1 MSTPLRFGTAVSAAV
16 LASMIAGCATTQ
28 VKTSFGG
35 QAGENVGL
43 ATRALVA
50 LNAKNV
56 PQAVDFAERAV
67 EATPG
72 DAGFR
77 ALLGNAYF
85 AAGRFSSAATAYK
98 DALTLYSNQPR
109 VILKLALAETA
120 IGRSDQAV
128 AFLQAGQSV
137 LDPSDYGL
145 ALALAGRPA
154 DAIPV
159 LEAAARAPGADATVR
174 QNLALA
180 HALAGDWTE
189 ARTIASQDVPANELD
204 SRIHQWM
211 QLASPKRPSDQV
223 AALVGVTPAATDPG
237 EPVRFALSKTD
248 TRMASAAPAPAAPA
262 PAPAPAPQPQVA
274 EAAPV
279 APAPQ
284 FAEAVAAPVPA
295 PQMAPAVAVAPPAP
309 KSLVDQ
315 ASSLASATTAMLVT
329 AADKAEATVAAFLP
343 KKAPAAK
350 PKARHLAAAVRGN
363 SGVVMQI
370 GSYHSPQQVSAGWA
384 HLTQRYPALRAYLPL
399 KARFDSANGTFW
411 RLSVQGFG
419 NEREAIVRCNALKSR
434 GGHCF
439 VRGIAG
445 DAPVEIAS
453 N

>member
-1 MSTPLRFGTAVSAAV
+1 
-16 LASMIAGCATTQ
+16 MIAGCATTQ

-35 QAGENVGL
+35 QEGENVGL

-223 AALVGVTPAATDPG
+223 AALVGVIPAATDPG

-248 TRMASAAPAPAAPA
+248 TRMASAAPAPAT
-262 PAPAPAPQPQVA
+262 PAPAPQPEVA

-284 FAEAVAAPVPA
+284 FAEAIAAPVPA

-315 ASSLASATTAMLVT
+315 ASSLASATTAMLVA
-329 AADKAEATVAAFLP
+329 AADKAEANVAAFLP

-419 NEREAIVRCNALKSR
+419 NEREAIVRCNTLKSR

>member
-56 PQAVDFAERAV
+56 PEAVNFAERAV

-223 AALVGVTPAATDPG
+223 AALVGVIPAATDPG

-248 TRMASAAPAPAAPA
+248 TRMASAAPAPAT
-262 PAPAPAPQPQVA
+262 PAPAPQPEVA

-284 FAEAVAAPVPA
+284 FAEAIAAPVPA

-419 NEREAIVRCNALKSR
+419 NEREAIVRCNTLKSR

>member
-223 AALVGVTPAATDPG
+223 AALVGVIPAATDPG

-248 TRMASAAPAPAAPA
+248 TRMASAAPAPAT
-262 PAPAPAPQPQVA
+262 PAPAPQPEVA

-284 FAEAVAAPVPA
+284 FAEAIAAPVPA

-419 NEREAIVRCNALKSR
+419 NEREAIVRCNTLKSL

>member
-56 PQAVDFAERAV
+56 PEAVNFAERAV

-223 AALVGVTPAATDPG
+223 AALVGVIPAATDPG

-248 TRMASAAPAPAAPA
+248 TRMASAAPAPAT
-262 PAPAPAPQPQVA
+262 PAPAPQPEVA

-284 FAEAVAAPVPA
+284 FAEAIAAPVPA

-309 KSLVDQ
+309 KSLIDQ

>member
-56 PQAVDFAERAV
+56 PEAVNFAERAV

-159 LEAAARAPGADATVR
+159 LETAARAPGADATVR

-262 PAPAPAPQPQVA
+262 PAPAPQPQVA

-284 FAEAVAAPVPA
+284 FAEAIAAPVPA

-315 ASSLASATTAMLVT
+315 ASSLASATTAMLVS

-399 KARFDSANGTFW
+399 KARFNSPNGTFW

-419 NEREAIVRCNALKSR
+419 NEREAIARCNTLKSR

>member
-56 PQAVDFAERAV
+56 PEAVNFAERAV

-159 LEAAARAPGADATVR
+159 LETAARAPGADATVR

-262 PAPAPAPQPQVA
+262 PAPAPQPQVA

-284 FAEAVAAPVPA
+284 FAEAIAAPVPA

-315 ASSLASATTAMLVT
+315 ASSLASTTTAMLVT

-399 KARFDSANGTFW
+399 KARFNSPNGTFW

-419 NEREAIVRCNALKSR
+419 NEREAIARCNTLKSR

>member
-223 AALVGVTPAATDPG
+223 AALVGVIPAATDPG

-248 TRMASAAPAPAAPA
+248 TRMASAAPAPAT
-262 PAPAPAPQPQVA
+262 PAPAPQPEVA

-284 FAEAVAAPVPA
+284 FAEAIAAPVPA

-419 NEREAIVRCNALKSR
+419 NEREAIARCNTLKSR